1 MFSKFPHVIACVG
14 ISFLLCLSNMDVGL
28 PGGSEVK
35 NPLASAGDTDSILGQ
50 EDPLEKGMASAPLP
64 EEFHEQRSR
73 AGYSPWKHK
82 KLDTTV

>member
-35 NPLASAGDTDSILGQ
+35 NPLASAGDTDSIPGS
-50 EDPLEKGMASAPLP
+50 G
-64 EEFHEQRSR
+64 RSPGEGNGIFAWEMPVDR
-73 AGYSPWKHK
+73 GSWWA
-82 KLDTTV
+82 TVHGIFA